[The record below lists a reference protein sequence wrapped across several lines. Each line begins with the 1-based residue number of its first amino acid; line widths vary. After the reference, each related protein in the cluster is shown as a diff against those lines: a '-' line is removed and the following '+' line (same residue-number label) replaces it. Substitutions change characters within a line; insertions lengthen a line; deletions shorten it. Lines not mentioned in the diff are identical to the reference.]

1 MLNLTAQQIK
11 VFDVIK
17 ESLQSNGYPP
27 TRAEIAKILDFK
39 SVNAAE
45 SHIKALVKKGVIE
58 KVPGSSRGI
67 KLVEEISGIPLIGSV
82 AAGSPITAYEN
93 VEKTIHSNPLNK
105 SVDFFLRVQGESMID
120 AGILDND
127 LVGVRKT
134 KNAENGEIVVA
145 RLEDEVTLKRFK
157 KDSSGIRLVAENKS
171 FSDIW
176 VDETSNFSIEGKAV
190 GIIREDPVSYT
201 HLRAHET

>member
-45 SHIKALVKKGVIE
+45 SHIKALVKKGVIQ

-171 FSDIW
+171 FSDIR

-190 GIIREDPVSYT
+190 GIIRED
-201 HLRAHET
+201 L

>member
-82 AAGSPITAYEN
+82 AAGSPIMAYEN

-157 KDSSGIRLVAENKS
+157 KDSSGIRLVAENES
-171 FSDIW
+171 FSDIR

-190 GIIREDPVSYT
+190 GIIRED
-201 HLRAHET
+201 L

>member
-82 AAGSPITAYEN
+82 AAGSPIMAYEN

-157 KDSSGIRLVAENKS
+157 KDSSGIRLIAENKS
-171 FSDIW
+171 FSDIR

-190 GIIREDPVSYT
+190 GIIRED
-201 HLRAHET
+201 L

>member
-17 ESLQSNGYPP
+17 ESMQNNGYPP
-27 TRAEIAKILDFK
+27 TRAEIARILDFK

-67 KLVEEISGIPLIGSV
+67 KLVEEASGIPLVGSV
-82 AAGSPITAYEN
+82 AAGSPILAVEN
-93 VEKTIHSNPLNK
+93 IEKTIPLNPLTK
-105 SVDFFLRVQGESMID
+105 AVDFFLRVQGDSMVE

-127 LVGVRKT
+127 LVGIK
-134 KNAENGEIVVA
+134 KANNAENGEIVVA
-145 RLEDEVTLKRFK
+145 RIDEDVTLKRFSK
-157 KDSSGIRLVAENKS
+157 NKTSIKLIAENS
-171 FSDIW
+171 AYEDIH
-176 VDETSNFSIEGKAV
+176 VSEQTDFAIEGKAV
-190 GIIREDPVSYT
+190 GVIRETV
-201 HLRAHET
+201 

>member
-27 TRAEIAKILDFK
+27 TRAEIARILDFK

-67 KLVEEISGIPLIGSV
+67 KLVEEASGIPLIGSV
-82 AAGSPITAYEN
+82 AAGSPILAYEN
-93 VEKTIHSNPLNK
+93 VEKTIRSNPLTK

-134 KNAENGEIVVA
+134 KNVENGEIIVA

-157 KDSSGIRLVAENKS
+157 KDSKGIRLVAENSS
-171 FSDIW
+171 FSDIQI
-176 VDETSNFSIEGKAV
+176 DEHANFSVEGKAV
-190 GIIREDPVSYT
+190 GIIREDI
-201 HLRAHET
+201 

>member
-45 SHIKALVKKGVIE
+45 SHIKALVRKGVIQ

-67 KLVEEISGIPLIGSV
+67 KLIEEISGIPLIGSV
-82 AAGSPITAYEN
+82 AAGSPIMAFEN

-120 AGILDND
+120 AGIFDND

-134 KNAENGEIVVA
+134 SNAENGEIVVA
-145 RLEDEVTLKRFK
+145 RLDDEVTLKRFK
-157 KDSSGIRLVAENKS
+157 KDSSGIKLVAENKS
-171 FSDIW
+171 FSDIA
-176 VDETSNFSIEGKAV
+176 VDESLDFSIEGKAV
-190 GIIREDPVSYT
+190 GIIREN
-201 HLRAHET
+201 L

>member
-171 FSDIW
+171 FSDIV

-190 GIIREDPVSYT
+190 GIIREN
-201 HLRAHET
+201 L

>member
-11 VFDVIK
+11 VFDIIK

-45 SHIKALVKKGVIE
+45 SHIKALVKKGVIQ

-67 KLVEEISGIPLIGSV
+67 KLVEEISGIPLIGCV
-82 AAGSPITAYEN
+82 AAGSPIMAFEN

-105 SVDFFLRVQGESMID
+105 SVDFFLRVQGQSMID
-120 AGILDND
+120 AGIFDND

-134 KNAENGEIVVA
+134 RNAENGEIVVA
-145 RLEDEVTLKRFK
+145 RLDNEVTLKRFK

-171 FSDIW
+171 FSDIA
-176 VDETSNFSIEGKAV
+176 VDESLDFSIEGKAV
-190 GIIREDPVSYT
+190 GIIRES
-201 HLRAHET
+201 L

>member
-82 AAGSPITAYEN
+82 AAGSPIMAFEN

-134 KNAENGEIVVA
+134 RNAENGEIVVA
-145 RLEDEVTLKRFK
+145 RLQDEVTLKRFK

-171 FSDIW
+171 FSDIR
-176 VDETSNFSIEGKAV
+176 VDESSDFSIEGKAV
-190 GIIREDPVSYT
+190 GIIRED
-201 HLRAHET
+201 L

>member
-82 AAGSPITAYEN
+82 AAGSPIMAFEN

-134 KNAENGEIVVA
+134 RNAENGEIVVA
-145 RLEDEVTLKRFK
+145 RLQDEVTLKRFK

-171 FSDIW
+171 FLDIK
-176 VDETSNFSIEGKAV
+176 VDESSDFSIEGKAV
-190 GIIREDPVSYT
+190 GIIRED
-201 HLRAHET
+201 L

>member
-145 RLEDEVTLKRFK
+145 RLEEEVTLKRFK

-171 FSDIW
+171 FSDIR

-190 GIIREDPVSYT
+190 GIIRED
-201 HLRAHET
+201 L

>member
-17 ESLQSNGYPP
+17 DSLKNNGYPP

-171 FSDIW
+171 FSDIR

-190 GIIREDPVSYT
+190 GIIRED
-201 HLRAHET
+201 L

>member
-17 ESLQSNGYPP
+17 ESQQSNGYPP
-27 TRAEIAKILDFK
+27 TRAQIAKILDFK

-82 AAGSPITAYEN
+82 AAGSPIMAYEN

-171 FSDIW
+171 FSDIR

-190 GIIREDPVSYT
+190 GIIRED
-201 HLRAHET
+201 L

>member
-82 AAGSPITAYEN
+82 AAGSPIMAYEN
-93 VEKTIHSNPLNK
+93 VEKTIHSKPLNK

-171 FSDIW
+171 FSDIR

-190 GIIREDPVSYT
+190 GIIRED
-201 HLRAHET
+201 L